1 MTVASSDL
9 RNDWLNEVAAP
20 LYVYA
25 ILDPAS
31 SPTTLSQVFGPLSQ
45 TMAQASFYRADK
57 PLKKLAANSAAT
69 QVASARQMRHA

>member
-1 MTVASSDL
+1 MKVAD
-9 RNDWLNEVAAP
+9 P

-31 SPTTLSQVFGPLSQ
+31 SPTTLTQVSGPLSQ

-57 PLKKLAANSAAT
+57 SMKNSAANSAAT
-69 QVASARQMRHA
+69 QVAPAGQKRPA